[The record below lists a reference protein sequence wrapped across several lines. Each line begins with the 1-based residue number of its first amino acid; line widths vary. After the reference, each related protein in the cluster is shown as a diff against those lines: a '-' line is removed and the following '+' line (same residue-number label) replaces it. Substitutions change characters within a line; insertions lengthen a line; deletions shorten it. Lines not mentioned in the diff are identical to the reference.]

1 MGHTRIYA
9 CGDYVRPN
17 QGRRS
22 LKQESPEF
30 IPGERQGRNK
40 IDTKVFIERMI
51 NPTIISC
58 CLSANMLCSNELK
71 KIFKKNYSLLIVIF
85 CGVFLNIFLHNFNFS
100 LDVIVNGFF
109 LGTSSIGIAFLV
121 EKIKN

>member
-1 MGHTRIYA
+1 
-9 CGDYVRPN
+9 
-17 QGRRS
+17 
-22 LKQESPEF
+22 
-30 IPGERQGRNK
+30 
-40 IDTKVFIERMI
+40 MI

-58 CLSANMLCSNELK
+58 CLSANMICSNEFK

-100 LDVIVNGFF
+100 LDIIVNGFF
-109 LGTSSIGIAFLV
+109 LATSSIGIAFLV